1 MATGE
6 AVMPSGGA
14 DSKEATAM
22 ATADAMVHDVTGIDA
37 PTEKQTQ
44 EGDGTKT
51 LTKLYVVDLFEFS
64 VDMNVTN
71 FHHSWFVHV
80 SCQQRRHCVS
90 CVMTARWRSG
100 ATTVSSGCAHNASD
114 VI

>member
-51 LTKLYVVDLFEFS
+51 LTKLYVVDLFEFL
-64 VDMNVTN
+64 
-71 FHHSWFVHV
+71 
-80 SCQQRRHCVS
+80 
-90 CVMTARWRSG
+90 
-100 ATTVSSGCAHNASD
+100 VSSM
-114 VI
+114 

>member
-44 EGDGTKT
+44 EGDGTKHRRNFT
-51 LTKLYVVDLFEFS
+51 LLT
-64 VDMNVTN
+64 
-71 FHHSWFVHV
+71 
-80 SCQQRRHCVS
+80 C
-90 CVMTARWRSG
+90 
-100 ATTVSSGCAHNASD
+100 SSL
-114 VI
+114 VLI